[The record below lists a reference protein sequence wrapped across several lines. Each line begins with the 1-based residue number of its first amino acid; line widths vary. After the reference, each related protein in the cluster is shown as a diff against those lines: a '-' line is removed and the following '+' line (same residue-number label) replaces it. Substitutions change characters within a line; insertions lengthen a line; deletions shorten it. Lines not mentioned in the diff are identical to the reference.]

1 MYSYL
6 KKSKKKSKKKK
17 KKKKKVNYFKKPKN
31 NKINY
36 CKYVKKKNVML
47 FIEWIQALERFVSG
61 FIELTV
67 HSPVLLRVSLCL
79 GKRTCSVVVAL
90 PSVSPPS
97 ALAVLFFLWSDECRC
112 APPPTRP
119 PPHNVRHRPAV
130 HRNPDHPHA
139 RHRGHH
145 RNRGASNGRHIPR
158 LLSIE

>member
-6 KKSKKKSKKKK
+6 YYSSKK
-17 KKKKKVNYFKKPKN
+17 KKKKKVNFKKPKN

-90 PSVSPPS
+90 PSVSPP
-97 ALAVLFFLWSDECRC
+97 
-112 APPPTRP
+112 
-119 PPHNVRHRPAV
+119 PPHTHTFLPTKWTAWGRT
-130 HRNPDHPHA
+130 
-139 RHRGHH
+139 RGGK
-145 RNRGASNGRHIPR
+145 RTR
-158 LLSIE
+158 LTRCFRYRSVWILGWTKKRYAYWCN

>member
-6 KKSKKKSKKKK
+6 KNLKKNLK
-17 KKKKKVNYFKKPKN
+17 KKKKKVNFFKKPKN

-79 GKRTCSVVVAL
+79 GKRTCSVVAL
-90 PSVSPPS
+90 PSVSPPHTHTHTPS
-97 ALAVLFFLWSDECRC
+97 SR
-112 APPPTRP
+112 R
-119 PPHNVRHRPAV
+119 
-130 HRNPDHPHA
+130 
-139 RHRGHH
+139 
-145 RNRGASNGRHIPR
+145 NGRRGDEPEAGR
-158 LLSIE
+158 GRV